1 MPRGSRV
8 IVAAFIP
15 DSIVD
20 ESKMRQFLPTV
31 FRCIAIVTIALFS
44 LSPIRAETFKNPELI
59 PTSTDVLWIATAD
72 VNHDGK
78 LDLVY
83 VDGLNFSQRT
93 VHILLGRGDGTFS
106 HGEDINLPPG
116 VGSVLTIA
124 DVTNDGNLD
133 LLLAGSNMLTANIA
147 VLVGNG
153 DGTFQAP
160 LLTTFQSPN
169 STGFPG
175 FGSMA
180 VGDINGDGK
189 VDLVL
194 LDSSNAVIYT
204 LLGNNTGNFAFSS
217 TIQSF
222 TRGTVSLVDLNGD
235 GKLDLLT
242 TDPIGATFLVY
253 LGKGD
258 GTFPTFTRYT
268 VASSAGPFL
277 LVDLNGDGHL
287 DVLVTYYPGLIGY
300 FPGNPDGTFGT
311 LIPLGNS
318 PSSNQL
324 VSVGD
329 LNGDG
334 IPDLT
339 FITPSGIAVA
349 PGKNGI
355 AFGNPLTTISGG
367 STSPYSELPAIPVT
381 GDFDGDGHTDL
392 AMPVEGGIEILIGK
406 GDGTFLSTDF
416 YDMGQEVGA
425 VAVAIKIDGQRNC
438 GQFGMGIV
446 DTPLIVVSGLTKAI
460 TFFTGATGITM
471 A

>member
-1 MPRGSRV
+1 
-8 IVAAFIP
+8 
-15 DSIVD
+15 
-20 ESKMRQFLPTV
+20 MRTSSPTIL
-31 FRCIAIVTIALFS
+31 RCIAVVAIVLFS
-44 LSPIRAETFKNPELI
+44 LRPLRAETFTNPELI

-116 VGSVLTIA
+116 VGSALTIA
-124 DVTNDGNLD
+124 DVTNDGNPD
-133 LLLAGSNMLTANIA
+133 LLLAGSNMFTVNVA

-153 DGTFQAP
+153 DGTFQAS
-160 LLTTFQSPN
+160 LVSTFQPSN
-169 STGFPG
+169 TTGFPG

-189 VDLVL
+189 VDLAL

-204 LLGNNTGNFAFSS
+204 LLGNNTGNFTFSS
-217 TIQSF
+217 TIQTF

-235 GKLDLLT
+235 GKLDILT

-268 VASSAGPFL
+268 VDTSAGPFL

-318 PSSNQL
+318 PSPNQL

-339 FITPSGIAVA
+339 FITPSGISVA
-349 PGKNGI
+349 LGKSGI
-355 AFGNPLTTISGG
+355 AFGNPLTTIS
-367 STSPYSELPAIPVT
+367 SL
-381 GDFDGDGHTDL
+381 L
-392 AMPVEGGIEILIGK
+392 K
-406 GDGTFLSTDF
+406 
-416 YDMGQEVGA
+416 
-425 VAVAIKIDGQRNC
+425 N
-438 GQFGMGIV
+438 
-446 DTPLIVVSGLTKAI
+446 PLLLQL
-460 TFFTGATGITM
+460 
-471 A
+471 